1 MNANEINLAAF
12 DARTKLFN
20 LIGEIKKLQ
29 LLSQDDE
36 TRGQLDTVACK
47 LAEIHE
53 DLPFVFVAA
62 ATEV

>member
-1 MNANEINLAAF
+1 MNANEIHLAAF

-20 LIGEIKKLQ
+20 LVGEIKKLQ

-36 TRGQLDTVACK
+36 TRGQLDAVACR

-53 DLPFVFVAA
+53 GLPFVFVAA
-62 ATEV
+62 ANEI